1 LPEEKPDWDFLPTID
16 WFWVRVGIKGGLAA
30 VIAIIFLKWI
40 HPPGAA
46 NVPTWSWLF
55 VILTRT
61 FLQLSGES
69 DLRGFQTALRGSL
82 ILVVCAILLI
92 LTTPFL
98 PSYAIM
104 NLVLFLALFAVGF
117 LTVSIS
123 GLSFWGLFAWL
134 TIETFVG
141 LNPQEPV
148 SSQTII
154 DDFLGLGFGLWIATI
169 VNRLLW
175 PILPQKVLRH
185 SLLALCT
192 RIKALLSGDPHRE
205 KILTQLAKLM
215 VEALEAAPQ
224 IRIAGCSENERLKLV
239 ALIHSLQMLASR
251 ISQLSSLRHV
261 LRSLGEGG
269 NLLPQVT
276 EQKMRPQFEHLD
288 IEFMQMLDAFAECFR
303 EGDCSREFPT
313 VAGILTGSL
322 SPGEKMRSRL
332 SDRTKPEVTL
342 TEGRVSFRNWRNLKL
357 PARFRQN
364 RSKALFPRSA
374 LWFQGTAVCPRLA
387 EKCRRLARRRRF

>member
-1 LPEEKPDWDFLPTID
+1 
-16 WFWVRVGIKGGLAA
+16 
-30 VIAIIFLKWI
+30 
-40 HPPGAA
+40 
-46 NVPTWSWLF
+46 
-55 VILTRT
+55 
-61 FLQLSGES
+61 
-69 DLRGFQTALRGSL
+69 
-82 ILVVCAILLI
+82 VVCAILLI

-154 DDFLGLGFGLWIATI
+154 DDFLGLGFGLWIATV

-185 SLLALCT
+185 SLLALCS

-224 IRIAGCSENERLKLV
+224 IRIAGCSENERLKLG

-288 IEFMQMLDAFAECFR
+288 IEFMRMLDAFAECFR

-313 VAGILTGSL
+313 VAGA
-322 SPGEKMRSRL
+322 
-332 SDRTKPEVTL
+332 L
-342 TEGRVSFRNWRNLKL
+342 TEMDHVVQHIRDRNLLGNL
-357 PARFRQN
+357 PPEASLRVLDLVDRYHATAD
-364 RSKALFPRSA
+364 ALVQCSEMLHA
-374 LWFQGTAVCPRLA
+374 LRIEHYWGDYAL
-387 EKCRRLARRRRF
+387 